1 MNIPDSNGQ
10 SGVGCG
16 DDTTATCCAQF
27 YEQDLVQELMGGS
40 YHPGG
45 ENLSRNLVEKLGL
58 STGSTVLDIACGV
71 GTTSRMMANEFGLN
85 VTGLD
90 YSSINVGKA
99 KALFE
104 NEKISQGLPEID
116 SGLTATVLNNLPV
129 ADDARRDEPCCGP
142 GESCCPEPKHTL
154 GAAGKKAQP
163 GTARFVQAAADNLP
177 FDDQTFDALT
187 CECAVSTF
195 ADQVKVASEFW
206 RVLKPGGIFG
216 MTDMVVNGDLPAD
229 YYESVAPWTC
239 MAKALTAKGY
249 QQLFTQHGFEVVEF
263 QDVSHTLIE
272 LATDMKRKLVMAG
285 MGKAMGALPSMSESM
300 GMSLPEMRKLL
311 SASTQLVRQGTIQY
325 GVLIFRVSGKA
336 TGG

>member
-1 MNIPDSNGQ
+1 
-10 SGVGCG
+10 
-16 DDTTATCCAQF
+16 
-27 YEQDLVQELMGGS
+27 
-40 YHPGG
+40 
-45 ENLSRNLVEKLGL
+45 
-58 STGSTVLDIACGV
+58 
-71 GTTSRMMANEFGLN
+71 
-85 VTGLD
+85 
-90 YSSINVGKA
+90 
-99 KALFE
+99 
-104 NEKISQGLPEID
+104 
-116 SGLTATVLNNLPV
+116 
-129 ADDARRDEPCCGP
+129 
-142 GESCCPEPKHTL
+142 
-154 GAAGKKAQP
+154 
-163 GTARFVQAAADNLP
+163 
-177 FDDQTFDALT
+177 
-187 CECAVSTF
+187 
-195 ADQVKVASEFW
+195 
-206 RVLKPGGIFG
+206 